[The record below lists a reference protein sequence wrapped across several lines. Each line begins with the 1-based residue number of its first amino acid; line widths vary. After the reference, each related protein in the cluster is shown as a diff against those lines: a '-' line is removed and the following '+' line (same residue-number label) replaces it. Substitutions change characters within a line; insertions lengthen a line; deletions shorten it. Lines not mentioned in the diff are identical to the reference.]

1 MASDR
6 AGDSPWSLFSTS
18 TRSKDWGGS
27 QGGEEK
33 RHQPDTKA
41 FFFDYLNVPH
51 GLERANACGRDT
63 GSSVWIQRDLE
74 KCHYGYEFPKVWL
87 LGNGEEAKGGKT
99 NFLNAK

>member
-33 RHQPDTKA
+33 RHQPGTKA
-41 FFFDYLNVPH
+41 VSFDCLNVPH
-51 GLERANACGRDT
+51 VLQRGDACGRHT
-63 GSSVWIQRDLE
+63 GSSVWTHRDLE
-74 KCHYGYEFPKVWL
+74 KCHYGYESPQVRL
-87 LGNGEEAKGGKT
+87 LGNRRK
-99 NFLNAK
+99 

>member
-27 QGGEEK
+27 QREGEE
-33 RHQPDTKA
+33 RHQSGTKDA
-41 FFFDYLNVPH
+41 FFDYLNVPH
-51 GLERANACGRDT
+51 GPEQGNACGRDS

-74 KCHYGYEFPKVWL
+74 KRHYGYEFPKVWL
-87 LGNGEEAKGGKT
+87 LGNRRKQGEKT
-99 NFLNAK
+99 NLLNVK